1 MTKSIFISQIHEEAE
16 LGLIVQQ
23 ALQDEFAG
31 MAPVFMSSDEVSI
44 GAGSEFM
51 RRIETN
57 LFDCCGAIFLVS
69 SVSLCRP
76 WVNFELGTIWA
87 RNMLLPPGGQKIP
100 RIPLCH
106 SGMLP
111 ANLPPP
117 LGMLD
122 ASLASNAGDLRRMFL
137 ALETA
142 TGRRPSRLRTDF
154 LNWLAR
160 LQALSV
166 HTRRRERSTRSSAL
180 EMLISIRSG

>member
-76 WVNFELGTIWA
+76 WVNFG
-87 RNMLLPPGGQKIP
+87 N
-100 RIPLCH
+100 C
-106 SGMLP
+106 
-111 ANLPPP
+111 
-117 LGMLD
+117 
-122 ASLASNAGDLRRMFL
+122 
-137 ALETA
+137 
-142 TGRRPSRLRTDF
+142 SR
-154 LNWLAR
+154 
-160 LQALSV
+160 
-166 HTRRRERSTRSSAL
+166 
-180 EMLISIRSG
+180 G